1 MKNEVYLN
9 KILAFLEQI
18 KIKVIEK
25 ELPNETLLSGLEL
38 ESDNIF
44 VDYNKL
50 KYQGDFLQ
58 AAGLIAVTSKNN
70 RILIG
75 SKKNA
80 PDWPT
85 QSDKMSAILWS
96 FAAATFIK
104 IPLDFLFHKNGYEG
118 SSEWLIE
125 TFSDGNYIGLPFLQW
140 SKMAYSNEEVLK
152 NGKQAFPAM
161 KNWIRPE

>member
-1 MKNEVYLN
+1 MKNEVYLK

-18 KIKVIEK
+18 GIKVIEK
-25 ELPNETLLSGLEL
+25 ELPDETLLPGLAL

-58 AAGLIAVTSKNN
+58 AAGLIAITSKQN
-70 RILIG
+70 RILID
-75 SKKNA
+75 SEKKTT
-80 PDWPT
+80 DWPS
-85 QSDKMSAILWS
+85 QSDEMSAILWS
-96 FAAATFIK
+96 FAAATFIE
-104 IPLDFLFHKNGYEG
+104 ISLDFLFHKNGYEG

-152 NGKQAFPAM
+152 NEKLAFPAM